1 MNIKKQFL
9 QENDSALKLTDLLHN
24 SADLSLLSALED
36 LISIVDE
43 NYYYRAVS
51 AGYTKFFGI
60 QNEAIVGKHV
70 SELHGQERFE
80 QCIKPF

>member
-70 SELHGQERFE
+70 SELHGQERLN
-80 QCIKPF
+80 